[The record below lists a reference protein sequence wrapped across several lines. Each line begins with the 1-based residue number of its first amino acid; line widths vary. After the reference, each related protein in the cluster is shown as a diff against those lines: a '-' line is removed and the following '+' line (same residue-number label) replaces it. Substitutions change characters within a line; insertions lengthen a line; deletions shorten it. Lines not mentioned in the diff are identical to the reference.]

1 MKRLSVTAF
10 LLLVL
15 FLGTGKTAS
24 AQLETAVYTNFPDW
38 VASAKANAG
47 FQLSLKRHIS
57 LETNVKYLLDHSRDG
72 GVYGDD
78 YDIFASAGVRW
89 WPWNSFTGLYIGSG
103 AGYEK
108 FFNGWGSIVEFH
120 DDYMGAYLKAGY
132 DLMVLRHLNL
142 EAGLV
147 GWGGAVTSTKNIG
160 KGPEGEYGSE
170 TKGFLRL
177 AEVTIA
183 LVYIF

>member
-1 MKRLSVTAF
+1 MKKTAAYAF
-10 LLLVL
+10 LVLALL
-15 FLGTGKTAS
+15 LGTGRVAS
-24 AQLETAVYTNFPDW
+24 AQLETAIYTNFPDW

-47 FQLSLKRHIS
+47 FQLSLKRHLS
-57 LETNVKYLLDHSRDG
+57 LEVNAKYLLDHGRARS
-72 GVYGDD
+72 VYGED
-78 YDIFASAGVRW
+78 YDVFASAGVRW
-89 WPWNSFTGLYIGSG
+89 WPWNSFSGLYVGTG

-108 FFNGWGSIVEFH
+108 FFNGWASTVETH

-132 DLMVLRHLNL
+132 DLMLLRHLNL

-147 GWGGAVTSTKNIG
+147 CWGGAVSSTKSIG
-160 KGPEGEYGSE
+160 RGPEGEYMTE

-183 LVYIF
+183 FVFIF